1 MQINRS
7 SIDLMFVFTK
17 RQVIYVILNCLL
29 SLMLMILLSEYS
41 VILWLI
47 SFSSV
52 LSLSFFESL
61 YHQGLS
67 RKRRVVIFIFTM
79 CVISVAYIIV
89 LKWSNRLFLSLIS
102 LYFIEQFMGIVGGI
116 YFTYLWNKAE

>member
-1 MQINRS
+1 
-7 SIDLMFVFTK
+7 MFVFTK

>member
-29 SLMLMILLSEYS
+29 SLMLMIHLSEYS